1 MRSQEKSLLNL
12 NLNHNQMR
20 IPLHFLMTKS
30 RIEATLLRPPECD
43 RVTGWRDDAG
53 DPTPVTTQ
61 TRPSQNIIG
70 CFSSKLWR
78 SDHYVSSTSNSVS
91 LTTMFTTS
99 EWQFCNQAVSNQHV
113 CKHVCNQAECNLV
126 CSRLLQPPPDPAA
139 DPGPEHVAGAHLH
152 RGHVPAL
159 PHPQVSVGAI
169 HTWLPGHWVH
179 LPSWYTCSNIELLRI
194 RTKCSPPLHKM
205 CTCRKLIYFKSDS
218 SSNINNKHLL
228 FDTSHVTNVYVFTC
242 PPTAS
247 CAGWWPPCTRRPT
260 SRASWRAATRGWTTP
275 PPGSCSSRPPCSSSW
290 SSTPPSTSPSTC
302 LPASTSATRSATCWE

>member
-99 EWQFCNQAVSNQHV
+99 EWQFCNQAVSTQHV
-113 CKHVCNQAECNLV
+113 CKHVCNQAVVTVSGAGSSSPRLIRQQTRDLNMSLV
-126 CSRLLQPPPDPAA
+126 LISTVAMFLLCHTPRSVWVLSTPDCRVTGYTFLVDTRVQTLNYWELGRNA
-139 DPGPEHVAGAHLH
+139 AHLF
-152 RGHVPAL
+152 
-159 PHPQVSVGAI
+159 
-169 HTWLPGHWVH
+169 
-179 LPSWYTCSNIELLRI
+179 I
-194 RTKCSPPLHKM
+194 RCVLVES
-205 CTCRKLIYFKSDS
+205 
-218 SSNINNKHLL
+218 
-228 FDTSHVTNVYVFTC
+228 
-242 PPTAS
+242 
-247 CAGWWPPCTRRPT
+247 
-260 SRASWRAATRGWTTP
+260 
-275 PPGSCSSRPPCSSSW
+275 
-290 SSTPPSTSPSTC
+290 
-302 LPASTSATRSATCWE
+302 

>member
-61 TRPSQNIIG
+61 TRPSQNIFG

-99 EWQFCNQAVSNQHV
+99 EWHVCNQAVSNQHV
-113 CKHVCNQAECNLV
+113 SPLYGGEFFLYTSARKRRPYSRGSLRMRNYLFWIKQAV
-126 CSRLLQPPPDPAA
+126 AIA
-139 DPGPEHVAGAHLH
+139 DRLH
-152 RGHVPAL
+152 R
-159 PHPQVSVGAI
+159 
-169 HTWLPGHWVH
+169 
-179 LPSWYTCSNIELLRI
+179 YR
-194 RTKCSPPLHKM
+194 
-205 CTCRKLIYFKSDS
+205 
-218 SSNINNKHLL
+218 
-228 FDTSHVTNVYVFTC
+228 
-242 PPTAS
+242 
-247 CAGWWPPCTRRPT
+247 
-260 SRASWRAATRGWTTP
+260 
-275 PPGSCSSRPPCSSSW
+275 
-290 SSTPPSTSPSTC
+290 
-302 LPASTSATRSATCWE
+302 

>member
-113 CKHVCNQAECNLV
+113 CKHVCNQAECNHNHV
-126 CSRLLQPPPDPAA
+126 CYRLLQPPPDPAA

-205 CTCRKLIYFKSDS
+205 CTVYLSKVNLFQKWFLIKY
-218 SSNINNKHLL
+218 
-228 FDTSHVTNVYVFTC
+228 
-242 PPTAS
+242 
-247 CAGWWPPCTRRPT
+247 
-260 SRASWRAATRGWTTP
+260 
-275 PPGSCSSRPPCSSSW
+275 
-290 SSTPPSTSPSTC
+290 
-302 LPASTSATRSATCWE
+302 